1 MTRLT
6 LDRINVMRATP
17 GRTGLLFITDR
28 CPVGCSHC
36 SVDSRPDSPSI
47 ADWDTYARVLESLAS
62 SGYEAIAI
70 SGGEPFVERRGL
82 PMAVERFEAAG
93 QQVIIFTS
101 GYWATDGRAPKP
113 WVSDVLRRTETVFLS
128 TDGYHQPS
136 VGVSRFARALET
148 AVEHDCHVVVQV
160 LDGSRDLEIA
170 LAGVREAFG
179 DQADHL
185 VEFSVITPL
194 RRGRGEGLFQI
205 GRRVPAGDL
214 SRCTLT
220 GSPTLRYDG
229 VFSPCC
235 NESVLTG
242 HGPAALR
249 RPLTVEV
256 GFAELVRRAD
266 GDPVLRAVAG
276 PDPGSAT
283 TLPGCEGLRGERF
296 ESICDLCWRAS
307 EAVAHPLEQLMPS

>member
-1 MTRLT
+1 MSRLT
-6 LDRINVMRATP
+6 LGRINEMRSVP

-28 CPVGCSHC
+28 CPVGCNHC
-36 SVDSRPDSPSI
+36 SVDSRPDSPRI
-47 ADWDTYARVLESLAS
+47 TDWTVFEHVVDALAT
-62 SGYEAIAI
+62 SGYEAVAI

-82 PMAVERFEAAG
+82 PMAVERFDEAG

-101 GYWATDGRAPKP
+101 GYWATDGRRPKP

-128 TDGYHQPS
+128 TDGYHEEG
-136 VGVSRFARALET
+136 VGIGRFARALET
-148 AVEHDCHVVVQV
+148 AVDHDCHVVVQV

-170 LAGVREAFG
+170 LAGVHQAFG
-179 DQADHL
+179 DEADRR

-194 RRGRGEGLFQI
+194 RRGRGAGLFQI
-205 GRRVPAGDL
+205 GRHVPAADL
-214 SRCTLT
+214 QRCTLL

-242 HGPAALR
+242 QGPASLRTPMTADADFGALVLR
-249 RPLTVEV
+249 T
-256 GFAELVRRAD
+256 AA
-266 GDPVLRAVAG
+266 DPVLRAVSG
-276 PDPGSAT
+276 PEPDAVT
-283 TLPGCEGLRGERF
+283 ALPGCEDLQDERF

-307 EAVAHPLEQLMPS
+307 EASTHTLQELMPS